1 MNRREALQ
9 RVAMILGGSI
19 VGANLFLEG
28 CTRPATKEVATLFE
42 KEMIERLGDLAD
54 AILPPTSTPGAKEAG
69 VGNFIAVYVRDCYTE
84 KQQKAILDGLDTLD
98 KTSKDVKG
106 KDFASLTLEERT
118 DVAKELYTE
127 STEYNK
133 ARWERIKDDVE
144 KNTTKQNELVKDP
157 VEYEPE
163 HWFHLFRQMTITGY
177 FNSELGLT
185 KALRYVKIPGRYD
198 GEYPYKK
205 GDKAFA

>member
-28 CTRPATKEVATLFE
+28 CTRPATKEVAVLFE
-42 KEMIERLGDLAD
+42 DKMIDRLGDLAD

-69 VGNFIAVYVRDCYTE
+69 VGSFIPVMVRDCYTE
-84 KQQKAILDGLDTLD
+84 KEQKAFLEGFETLD
-98 KTSKDVKG
+98 KKCQEVKG
-106 KDFASLTLEERT
+106 KTFAELSIEERT
-118 DVAKELYTE
+118 AVAEVLDKEA
-127 STEYNK
+127 SEYNTK
-133 ARWERIKDDVE
+133 KNEREKDYVE
-144 KNTTKQNELVKDP
+144 KNSVKQNELYKDLELDP
-157 VEYEPE
+157 K
-163 HWFHLFRQMTITGY
+163 HWFSMFKELTLTGY

-185 KALRYVKIPGRYD
+185 KALRYVKVPGRYD

>member
-28 CTRPATKEVATLFE
+28 CTRPATKEVAVLFE
-42 KEMIERLGDLAD
+42 DKMIDRLGDLAD

-69 VGNFIAVYVRDCYTE
+69 VGSFIPVMVRDCYTE
-84 KQQKAILDGLDTLD
+84 KEQKAFLDGFDTLD
-98 KTSKDVKG
+98 KKCQEVKG
-106 KDFASLTLEERT
+106 KNFADLTLEERT
-118 DVAKELYTE
+118 EVADVLDKEATK
-127 STEYNK
+127 YNNEK
-133 ARWERIKDDVE
+133 NEREKDKVE
-144 KNTTKQNELVKDP
+144 KNQVKQNELYKDLELDP
-157 VEYEPE
+157 K
-163 HWFHLFRQMTITGY
+163 HWFSMFKELTLTGY

-185 KALRYVKIPGRYD
+185 KALRYVKVPGKYD

-205 GDKAFA
+205 GDRAFA